1 MGLHYSPEDKV
12 DLFADSLESSFQE
25 NPEPYDDDFIDHV
38 EDKEWKHALITV
50 IPKPGKDKRFTENY
64 RPISLISSLGKIFEK
79 ILLKKIN
86 SHCEEYHIIPDFQHG
101 FRQQT
106 SPQHQLL
113 RVTNHIINGQ
123 RPILASTPQGS
134 ILSPALY
141 NIYTSDFPSDN
152 NTTVCLF
159 ADDAAILCT
168 KRTAEDA
175 VLHMQQY
182 IMQLELWLTK
192 WRIAINTDKTH
203 AIVFR
208 KQRTHNSPPTL
219 QIFNQTID
227 WTFETKYL
235 GLILND
241 KLTYSS
247 HFKEIT
253 KKYWKKL
260 YSLNDIIGRK
270 SKLSLKNRL
279 FVYKQYVRPLLL
291 YGCAIWGSAG
301 YVHIDNLQRL
311 QNKAL
316 RTIARVPRFLPRYIL
331 HEELRVEPIHTII
344 AELASNF
351 HSSIPYHNNATINSQ
366 NHFRN
371 LPPSTH
377 RMPHTASS
385 LISSF

>member
-1 MGLHYSPEDKV
+1 
-12 DLFADSLESSFQE
+12 
-25 NPEPYDDDFIDHV
+25 
-38 EDKEWKHALITV
+38 
-50 IPKPGKDKRFTENY
+50 
-64 RPISLISSLGKIFEK
+64 
-79 ILLKKIN
+79 
-86 SHCEEYHIIPDFQHG
+86 
-101 FRQQT
+101 
-106 SPQHQLL
+106 
-113 RVTNHIINGQ
+113 
-123 RPILASTPQGS
+123 
-134 ILSPALY
+134 
-141 NIYTSDFPSDN
+141 
-152 NTTVCLF
+152 
-159 ADDAAILCT
+159 
-168 KRTAEDA
+168 
-175 VLHMQQY
+175 MQQY
-182 IMQLELWLTK
+182 IFKLELWLTK

-203 AIVFR
+203 TIVFR
-208 KQRTHNSPPTL
+208 KKRTHNSPPTL

-301 YVHIDNLQRL
+301 YVHIDSLQRL

-316 RTIARVPRFLPRYIL
+316 RTIARAPRFLPRYIL

-344 AELASNF
+344 AELSSNF
-351 HSSIPYHNNATINSQ
+351 HSMIPYHTNATINSQ

-377 RMPHTASS
+377 LFPATVDRLGDSKDQVRLMAKSLLLKLMNPVSS
-385 LISSF
+385 PQPIIHPTFIKLVIYRRQHQQEYTTPFSTTFRSAPYPSTVGPFSCRPAREQSRRQPDKGGYQRSCGSRRPLHGPYVD

>member
-1 MGLHYSPEDKV
+1 MFPLHS
-12 DLFADSLESSFQE
+12 DSS
-25 NPEPYDDDFIDHV
+25 
-38 EDKEWKHALITV
+38 
-50 IPKPGKDKRFTENY
+50 
-64 RPISLISSLGKIFEK
+64 
-79 ILLKKIN
+79 
-86 SHCEEYHIIPDFQHG
+86 
-101 FRQQT
+101 
-106 SPQHQLL
+106 
-113 RVTNHIINGQ
+113 Q

-141 NIYTSDFPSDN
+141 NIYTSDFPTDN

-182 IMQLELWLTK
+182 IMKLELWLTK
-192 WRIAINTDKTH
+192 WRIAINTDKTN

-208 KQRTHNSPPTL
+208 KQRTQNSPPTL

-316 RTIARVPRFLPRYIL
+316 RTIARAPRFLPRYIL

-377 RMPHTASS
+377 RMPHTAS
-385 LISSF
+385 